1 MSLGLIL
8 IVAGLALLAYG
19 FLLKG
24 KDVSLYDQTS
34 SAEQT
39 DHTTSEQENLQGTN
53 VPEGDAWYGP
63 VLIYYSTQTGTA
75 AKFAKSLCKELKE
88 SKILSSVACISECS
102 VEAIKK
108 NLEALHIFVV
118 ATHYEGE
125 SPDDMQVFWKEMK
138 STNQKELFAGLKY
151 TGFALGDLNYK
162 YFCQTGRLL
171 NKKLEQL
178 GGQLA
183 YVFGEGSNDQG
194 RIHEFFEEWAI
205 PVSTTLLSHVQPIPE
220 DRVQTLLETLD
231 DGTFV
236 LSLDN
241 ENSITGITDPARYD
255 PAVANYLTAHQG
267 EVIAVNE
274 LRQLATPMDS
284 TLQVDIRLPAG
295 VTYKTAENLKVYP
308 ENNRSL
314 VQKALECVGM
324 KFDTKVKFEAKG
336 KLPFPNKTSA
346 GELLSKYVDLQGKLS
361 KATVKSLRDMLPATS
376 TEVRKE

>member
-8 IVAGLALLAYG
+8 ILAGLALLAYG

-34 SAEQT
+34 TGEIS
-39 DHTTSEQENLQGTN
+39 DHAPSGPGNLQNTN
-53 VPEGDAWYGP
+53 LQEGDAWYGP

-88 SKILSSVACISECS
+88 SKILSAVACISECS

-108 NLEALHIFVV
+108 NIDALHIFVV

-125 SPDDMQVFWKEMK
+125 SPDDMQIFWKEMR

-178 GGQLA
+178 GGKLA

-205 PVSTTLLSHVQPIPE
+205 PVSTTLLSHVQLVPE
-220 DRVQTLLETLD
+220 DKVQSLLETLD

-241 ENSITGITDPARYD
+241 DNSIQGIADPTRYD
-255 PAVANYLTAHQG
+255 PA
-267 EVIAVNE
+267 IAV
-274 LRQLATPMDS
+274 T
-284 TLQVDIRLPAG
+284 
-295 VTYKTAENLKVYP
+295 
-308 ENNRSL
+308 
-314 VQKALECVGM
+314 
-324 KFDTKVKFEAKG
+324 
-336 KLPFPNKTSA
+336 
-346 GELLSKYVDLQGKLS
+346 
-361 KATVKSLRDMLPATS
+361 
-376 TEVRKE
+376 